1 MAEVTIP
8 KALAPLIKAFSSDE
22 KAAKLLIVE
31 AAKAIY
37 TTHESFGVSS
47 CSMSN
52 EELEGVIGLMRDI
65 APKDTLEMIYGAQI
79 ITSHLLGV
87 KLLAHSFPVDQAL
100 GLKLLRFC
108 SDAMNQ
114 LQKKRLGGTA
124 QNITVNYNYNG
135 HGHALMQTI
144 IPPKEPSCQ

>member
-1 MAEVTIP
+1 MKEVIIP
-8 KALAPLIKAFSSDE
+8 KTLAPLMRAFSADE
-22 KAAKLLIVE
+22 NSARLLIVE

-37 TTHESFGVSS
+37 TTHESFGISS
-47 CSMSN
+47 CSISN
-52 EELEGVIGLMRDI
+52 DELEGVVALMRGI

-79 ITSHLLGV
+79 ITSHLLGI
-87 KLLAHSFPVDQAL
+87 KLLAHSFPADQTL

-108 SDAMNQ
+108 SDAMHQ

-135 HGHALMQTI
+135 QGPALMQTV
-144 IPPKEPSCQ
+144 IPHKDLSCQ